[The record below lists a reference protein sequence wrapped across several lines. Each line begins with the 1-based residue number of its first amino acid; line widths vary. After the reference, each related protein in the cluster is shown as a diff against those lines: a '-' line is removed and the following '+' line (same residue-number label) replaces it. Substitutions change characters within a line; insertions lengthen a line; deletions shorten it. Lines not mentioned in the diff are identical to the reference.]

1 MTISLAQLQEIF
13 QSAFNEEIDLLPTS
27 SKDTLEAWDSINHL
41 QLIVELEDRLGVS
54 FTKEEIEQL
63 DSVAKL
69 TAILAAK

>member
-13 QSAFNEEIDLLPTS
+13 QSAFNEDVDLLPTS

-63 DSVAKL
+63 DSVPKL
-69 TAILAAK
+69 TAMLAAK

>member
-63 DSVAKL
+63 DSVAEL
-69 TAILAAK
+69 TAMLAAK

>member
-13 QSAFNEEIDLLPTS
+13 RSAFNEDIELQPDS
-27 SKDTLEAWDSINHL
+27 SKDTLDAWDSINHL
-41 QLIVELEDRLGVS
+41 QLIVELEDRLSIS

-63 DSVAKL
+63 DSVPKL